1 MHSACNINVKLNHKI
16 PIVFHNLKNYDSN
29 LIMQE
34 LGKFSFKINIISN
47 RLEKYI
53 GFRINNKV
61 IFIDSFPSLI
71 LPSLSILLINLNS
84 TSNVILSIINEFH
97 CTWTSVTNQ

>member
-1 MHSACNINVKLNHKI
+1 MHSACNINIKLNHKI

-53 GFRINNKV
+53 GFNINNKV
-61 IFIDSFPSLI
+61 IFIDSFPSLSS
-71 LPSLSILLINLNS
+71 SLDRL
-84 TSNVILSIINEFH
+84 VKK
-97 CTWTSVTNQ
+97 CK

>member
-47 RLEKYI
+47 RLE
-53 GFRINNKV
+53 NT
-61 IFIDSFPSLI
+61 LA
-71 LPSLSILLINLNS
+71 L
-84 TSNVILSIINEFH
+84 TSIIR
-97 CTWTSVTNQ
+97 